1 MVQWNRLKYTIQ
13 MGNFR
18 RFPRILKN
26 ELKLSKLLKKCYLF
40 VLFSHNQTSRSCM
53 LQQKINFVRK
63 KKGCKKNH
71 CVEYEEKNERADTT
85 NKLNSEDL
93 SCASWFQR
101 ASSSLRTMSMF
112 FGGGPKNH
120 HLSPIPW
127 VNGRCK
133 LALIQYICNANVCCT
148 QYRFVRELGWANS
161 FLNVLFKTK
170 THVLKNVFLHL
181 GFWINFL
188 TIIFFGIFATF
199 FEKDYFFVCLSTMFK
214 LFS

>member
-1 MVQWNRLKYTIQ
+1 MQ
-13 MGNFR
+13 
-18 RFPRILKN
+18 
-26 ELKLSKLLKKCYLF
+26 
-40 VLFSHNQTSRSCM
+40 
-53 LQQKINFVRK
+53 
-63 KKGCKKNH
+63 KNH

-101 ASSSLRTMSMF
+101 ASSSLRKMSMF

-133 LALIQYICNANVCCT
+133 LALIQYICNTNVSCT

-188 TIIFFGIFATF
+188 TIIFLGFLQHFLKTIIFLSAY
-199 FEKDYFFVCLSTMFK
+199 KLCLSCFHDHDIASQKICYYTGWANKKFAFRESWNFYVSNWNVLIF
-214 LFS
+214 LFSNNS